1 MPHCT
6 CSLSKL
12 GLHRAY
18 DTEIKRDRYPQGA
31 LNTHIK
37 IQYEYLIIRF
47 NIDVILFI
55 ISIISTII
63 NNSYKLR
70 NLVQVR

>member
-1 MPHCT
+1 MYRGGMPHCT

-37 IQYEYLIIRF
+37 IQYEYLI
-47 NIDVILFI
+47 LFFF
-55 ISIISTII
+55 I
-63 NNSYKLR
+63 NYIK
-70 NLVQVR
+70 NL